1 MCYCCFLFLSM
12 KEIILVIACEFQT
25 MGKVKTN
32 KQKTNTK
39 RRNNKTNLWIVLDFW
54 WWVSKAWG
62 LDWL

>member
-1 MCYCCFLFLSM
+1 M

-32 KQKTNTK
+32 KQKTKTK
-39 RRNNKTNLWIVLDFW
+39 RRNNQTNLWIVLDFW